1 MESYILSTSL
11 RRERGKRFAER
22 NRIFDERISQT
33 RVSREKQRG
42 GRRTSIIAV
51 ILLNERYTRLE
62 IEVSQARRR
71 EGRRGV
77 ELLLFYRKRKRRKKK
92 KYQISSPTIF
102 PSIPSSSSRFRPRL
116 RGRHRDLPTSST
128 SQIPKPFVEA
138 DRPPPPPL
146 PGAAAP
152 PPPPPPRNPLGT
164 SKRGG
169 HPPGRRH
176 SALIVA
182 EGEAISRANV
192 GLSSPGRRPGSLLG
206 V

>member
-1 MESYILSTSL
+1 MGLKKG
-11 RRERGKRFAER
+11 RRGKQLVRGIVQPFNSVETRRGNATGEHFAER
-22 NRIFDERISQT
+22 I
-33 RVSREKQRG
+33 SREKQR

-51 ILLNERYTRLE
+51 ILLNERCTRLE
-62 IEVSQARRR
+62 IQVSRARR
-71 EGRRGV
+71 E
-77 ELLLFYRKRKRRKKK
+77 EKDDEAFYQTEKKKK
-92 KYQISSPTIF
+92 KYQRFPILSDRSSPPIVVLLSF
-102 PSIPSSSSRFRPRL
+102 FRL

-138 DRPPPPPL
+138 DLPP
-146 PGAAAP
+146 P
-152 PPPPPPRNPLGT
+152 PPPPPPRNPLG
-164 SKRGG
+164 SGEKRGG